1 MMRWRDKLLLRL
13 RSLFRHR
20 RLERELDDELRFHL
34 EQQIEENVASGMS
47 PEEAR
52 YAARRSIGG
61 LAQIQEQC
69 RDTRRVTWIGDLGKD
84 IRYAL
89 RILRK
94 SPGFTAAAVLS
105 LALGIG
111 INTAVFSL
119 INAVLLRTLPVKN
132 PEQLVVFNHRND
144 FSYPMYQ
151 DLRDGNTVLAGLLCR
166 FTIPASMSAEGQT
179 ERISAELVS
188 GNYFQVLGVDA
199 LIGRTLMPDDARVP
213 GAQPV
218 VVLSD
223 AFWRRRFGSD
233 PGVVGKTIRLDGH
246 PMTVVGI
253 TPAGFQGTEVGVSP
267 DVRVPI
273 TMVRALLPDL
283 SAESGMNDRGWGWLD
298 LVGRLKDGVS
308 RAQAESA
315 LNSFYVHAREDEVRG
330 VFKDLPASDKARVL
344 AETLRLEPGSRGV
357 SDLRETF
364 SRQLWVLMAAVS
376 VVLLIACMNVAC
388 LLLARAMARQREI
401 AVRLALGASRL
412 RVVRQLITESVILV
426 LIATAASLIIARW
439 GSQLLAGFLPETR
452 LPVALNVEPD
462 LRVLAFAAIVSLA
475 AGILFGLAPALQLTR
490 SAVAPALK
498 AQASLSG
505 LRGSLTLRKVLTIA
519 QVALSLL
526 LLEGAGLFV
535 RTLRNLKAV
544 DIGYD
549 RENVLLL
556 ELVPLLNGYSND
568 RSTRFFEQVIE
579 RVNQLPGVRSASIGS
594 MGLLGPGLRIEGVR
608 AEGENTPRAEGGGWI
623 NSVSPRY
630 FETLKV
636 PLLLGRSFTAHDT
649 KSASKVAIVNQ
660 TLERRFFGAGK
671 AVGRHV
677 VVGDVSDIE
686 IVGIVRDSKYKDVR
700 EEPRNVVPVHGEPPN
715 VVYLPFEQSVV
726 EQMTLYVRTVGDP
739 ARVTAAIRREVRAVD
754 VNVPIY
760 NVRTL
765 AAQLDESLSQE
776 RLVATLSSWFGAF
789 ALLLASIGLY
799 GVLAY
804 SVTRRTNEIGLRM
817 ALGAERRGVIWMVL
831 REALL
836 LVGMGVALGVP
847 LALALARSVSS
858 LLYGLEATDALTI
871 SAAVALLFVV
881 AATASY
887 LPARRASRVDPM
899 IALRYE

>member
-1 MMRWRDKLLLRL
+1 MRWHRKLHLRV
-13 RSLFRHR
+13 RSLFHHTQVEQD
-20 RLERELDDELRFHL
+20 LDAELHFHL
-34 EQQIEENVASGMS
+34 EQQVEENIARGMT

-61 LAQIQEQC
+61 LTQIQEQC
-69 RDTRRVTWIGDLGKD
+69 RDMRSVNWIRDLGND
-84 IRYAL
+84 VRYAL

-94 SPGFTAAAVLS
+94 SPGFTAAAVIS

-119 INAVLLRTLPVKN
+119 INAILLRTLPVKN
-132 PEQLVVFNHRND
+132 PEQLVAFNHRND

-151 DLRDGNTVLAGLLCR
+151 DLRDGNTVLSGLLCR
-166 FTIPASMSAEGQT
+166 FTIPASMNAEGQT
-179 ERISAELVS
+179 DRISAELVS
-188 GNYFQVLGVDA
+188 GNYFQVLGVQA
-199 LIGRTLMPDDARVP
+199 LIGRTLTPDDTRVP

-218 VVLSD
+218 AVLSNG
-223 AFWRRRFGSD
+223 FWRRRFGSD
-233 PGVVGKTIRLDGH
+233 PGIVGKTIRLDGH

-273 TMVRALLPDL
+273 TMVRAMLPDL
-283 SAESGMNDRGWGWLD
+283 PSDLDMNSRGWTWLD
-298 LVGRLKDGVS
+298 LVGRLKDGVA

-315 LNSFYVHAREDEVRG
+315 LNAFYVHAHEDEVHG
-330 VFKDLPASDKARVL
+330 VFTDIPPSAKARVL
-344 AETLRLEPGSRGV
+344 SERLRLEPGSTGV

-376 VVLLIACMNVAC
+376 IVLLIACMNVAS

-401 AVRLALGASRL
+401 AVRLALGASRV

-426 LIATAASLIIARW
+426 LIATAASVVIARW
-439 GSQLLAGFLPETR
+439 GSHMLASFLPERR
-452 LPVALNVEPD
+452 LPVALNVDPD
-462 LRVLAFAAIVSLA
+462 FRVLAFAVIVSLA

-498 AQASLSG
+498 AQTSLSG
-505 LRGSLTLRKVLTIA
+505 LRGSLTLRKSLTIA

-556 ELVPLLNGYSND
+556 ELVPLLNSYSND
-568 RSTRFFEQVIE
+568 QSARFFERVIE
-579 RVNQLPGVRSASIGS
+579 KVNQLPGVRSASIGS

-623 NSVSPRY
+623 NSVSPKY

-636 PLLLGRSFTAHDT
+636 PLLRGRSFTAHDT
-649 KSASKVAIVNQ
+649 KSAPKVAIVNQ
-660 TLERRFFGAGK
+660 TLARRFFSDSK
-671 AVGRHV
+671 AVGRHLRI
-677 VVGDVSDIE
+677 GDVTNVE
-686 IVGIVRDSKYKDVR
+686 IVGVVRDGKYKDVR
-700 EEPRNVVPVHGEPPN
+700 EEPRNVIAVRGEPPN
-715 VVYLPFEQSVV
+715 VVYVPFEQSVV

-739 ARVTAAIRREVRAVD
+739 AKVTAAIRREVQAVD
-754 VNVPIY
+754 TNVPIY

-765 AAQLDESLSQE
+765 EAQLDESLSQE

-804 SVTRRTNEIGLRM
+804 GVTSRTNEIGLRM
-817 ALGAERRGVIWMVL
+817 ALGAERSGVIWMVL
-831 REALL
+831 REALV
-836 LVGMGVALGVP
+836 LVAVGAAIGVP

-858 LLYGLEATDALTI
+858 LLYGLKPTDSLTVL
-871 SAAVALLFVV
+871 AAVVLLFAV
-881 AATASY
+881 AALASY
-887 LPARRASRVDPM
+887 LPARRAARVDPM

>member
-1 MMRWRDKLLLRL
+1 MRWADKLLLRL
-13 RSLFRHR
+13 RSLVR
-20 RLERELDDELRFHL
+20 RERIDNELDAELRFHL
-34 EQQIEENVASGMS
+34 EQQIQENLAAGMS
-47 PEEAR
+47 DDEAN
-52 YAARRSIGG
+52 YAARRTIGG
-61 LAQIQEQC
+61 LLQFKEQC
-69 RDTRRVTWIGDLGKD
+69 RDTRRINWIADLAKD
-84 IRYAL
+84 VRYAL

-119 INAVLLRTLPVKN
+119 INAVLLRTLPVKS

-144 FSYPMYQ
+144 ISYPMYQ

-166 FTIPASMSAEGQT
+166 FTIPASMSAGGQT
-179 ERISAELVS
+179 DRITAELVS
-188 GNYFQVLGVDA
+188 GNYFQVLGVGA
-199 LIGRTLMPDDARVP
+199 LIGRTLMPDDARMP
-213 GAQPV
+213 GAQTV
-218 VVLSD
+218 VVLSN

-253 TPAGFQGTEVGVSP
+253 TPAGFQGIEVGVSP
-267 DVRVPI
+267 DVRVPV
-273 TMVRALLPDL
+273 TMYRALVPDL
-283 SAESGMNDRGWGWLD
+283 PANVDMNFRGWAWLD
-298 LVGRLKDGVS
+298 LVGRLKDGA
-308 RAQAESA
+308 RMAQAESA
-315 LNSFYVHAREDEVRG
+315 LNAFYVHARENEVNG
-330 VFKDLPASDKARVL
+330 VFKDIPAFAKARVL
-344 AETLRLEPGSRGV
+344 AETLRLESGGRGV
-357 SDLRETF
+357 SEFRDMF
-364 SRQLWVLMAAVS
+364 SRQLWILMAAVS
-376 VVLLIACMNVAC
+376 VVLLIACMNVAS

-401 AVRLALGASRL
+401 AVRLALGASRV

-426 LIATAASLIIARW
+426 LISTAASVAVARW
-439 GSQLLAGFLPETR
+439 GSHVLASFLPEGR
-452 LPVALNVEPD
+452 LPVFLDVEPD
-462 LRVLAFAAIVSLA
+462 FRVLAFAVIVSLA

-498 AQASLSG
+498 AQATLSG

-568 RSTRFFEQVIE
+568 QSTRFFEQVIE

-594 MGLLGPGLRIEGVR
+594 MGLLGPGLRIEGVH

-623 NSVSPRY
+623 NSVSPKY

-649 KSASKVAIVNQ
+649 KSAPKVAIVNQ
-660 TLERRFFGAGK
+660 TFARRFFGGGK

-677 VVGDVSDIE
+677 VVGDVNVE
-686 IVGIVRDSKYKDVR
+686 IVGVVRDGKYKDVR
-700 EEPRNVVPVHGEPPN
+700 EEPRNVVAVRGEPPN
-715 VVYLPFEQSVV
+715 VVYVPFEQNLGVP
-726 EQMTLYVRTVGDP
+726 MTLYVRTVGDP
-739 ARVTAAIRREVRAVD
+739 AKVTSAIRREVQAVD
-754 VNVPIY
+754 ANVPIY

-765 AAQLDESLSQE
+765 EAQLDESLSQE
-776 RLVATLSSWFGAF
+776 RLMATLSSWFGAF

-817 ALGAERRGVIWMVL
+817 ALGAEPGGVIWMVL

-836 LVGMGVALGVP
+836 LVGTGVAIGVP

-858 LLYGLEATDALTI
+858 LLYGLKPTDSLTI
-871 SAAVALLFVV
+871 SAAVALLFAV

>member
-1 MMRWRDKLLLRL
+1 MRWADKLLLRL
-13 RSLFRHR
+13 RSLLR
-20 RLERELDDELRFHL
+20 RERVDHELDDELQFHL
-34 EQQIEENVASGMS
+34 EQQIEENLAAGVT

-61 LAQIQEQC
+61 LAQFKEQC
-69 RDTRRVTWIGDLGKD
+69 RDARRVNWIADLGQD
-84 IRYAL
+84 VRYAL

-94 SPGFTAAAVLS
+94 SPGFTATAVLS
-105 LALGIG
+105 VALGTG

-132 PEQLVVFNHRND
+132 PEHLVVFNHDD

-151 DLRDGNTVLAGLLCR
+151 DLRDGNTVLSGLLCR
-166 FTIPASMSAEGQT
+166 FTIPASMSADGQT
-179 ERISAELVS
+179 DRISAELVS
-188 GNYFQVLGVDA
+188 GNYFQVLGVGA
-199 LIGRTLMPDDARVP
+199 LIGRTLTPDDARVP
-213 GAQPV
+213 GAQPA
-218 VVLSD
+218 VVLSN

-273 TMVRALLPDL
+273 TMVRAMLPDL
-283 SAESGMNDRGWGWLD
+283 PSDVAMNDRGWGWLD

-308 RAQAESA
+308 RAQAEST
-315 LNSFYVHAREDEVRG
+315 LNAFYVHAREDEVHG
-330 VFKDLPASDKARVL
+330 VFKDLAASDKARLL
-344 AETLRLEPGSRGV
+344 ADRLLLEPGSRGV

-376 VVLLIACMNVAC
+376 VVLLIACMNVAS
-388 LLLARAMARQREI
+388 LLLARAMARQKEI
-401 AVRLALGASRL
+401 AVRLALGASRV
-412 RVVRQLITESVILV
+412 RVVRQLVTESVILV
-426 LIATAASLIIARW
+426 LIATAASIFVARW
-439 GSQLLAGFLPETR
+439 GSHMLASFLPERR
-452 LPVALNVEPD
+452 LPVALNVDPD
-462 LRVLAFAAIVSLA
+462 MRVLGFAVIVSLV
-475 AGILFGLAPALQLTR
+475 AGIFFGLAPALQITR
-490 SAVAPALK
+490 SAVAPAL
-498 AQASLSG
+498 QAHTSLSG
-505 LRGSLTLRKVLTIA
+505 LRGALTFRKVLTVA

-526 LLEGAGLFV
+526 LVTGAGLFV

-568 RSTRFFEQVIE
+568 QSTRFFEQVIE

-608 AEGENTPRAEGGGWI
+608 VEGENTPRAQGGGWI
-623 NSVSPRY
+623 NSVSPKY

-636 PLLLGRSFTAHDT
+636 PLLLGRAFTAHDT
-649 KSASKVAIVNQ
+649 KSAPKVAIVNQ
-660 TLERRFFGAGK
+660 TLARRFFGGGK
-671 AVGRHV
+671 GVGRHV
-677 VVGDVSDIE
+677 VLGDVSGIE
-686 IVGIVRDSKYKDVR
+686 IVGVVRDGKYKDVR
-700 EEPRNVVPVHGEPPN
+700 EEPRNVVAVRGEPPN
-715 VVYLPFEQSVV
+715 VVYVPFEQSVV

-739 ARVTAAIRREVRAVD
+739 AKVTSAIRREVQSVD
-754 VNVPIY
+754 ANVPICK
-760 NVRTL
+760 VRTL
-765 AAQLDESLSQE
+765 EAQLDESLSQE
-776 RLVATLSSWFGAF
+776 RLVATLSSWFGTF
-789 ALLLASIGLY
+789 ALLLAAIGLY

-817 ALGAERRGVIWMVL
+817 ALGAERGGVIWMVV

-836 LVGMGVALGVP
+836 LVGTGIAIGVP

-858 LLYGLEATDALTI
+858 LLYGLKPTDSLTI
-871 SAAVALLFVV
+871 STAVVLLFAV

-887 LPARRASRVDPM
+887 LPARRASHVDPM
-899 IALRYE
+899 VALRYE

>member
-1 MMRWRDKLLLRL
+1 
-13 RSLFRHR
+13 
-20 RLERELDDELRFHL
+20 
-34 EQQIEENVASGMS
+34 MS
-47 PEEAR
+47 AEEAR
-52 YAARRSIGG
+52 HAARRSVGG
-61 LAQIQEQC
+61 VQQIKEEC
-69 RDTRRVTWIGDLGKD
+69 RDMRGVNWIGDLGKD
-84 IRYAL
+84 VRHAL
-89 RILRK
+89 RILRT

-105 LALGIG
+105 LALGLG
-111 INTAVFSL
+111 ISTAVFSL

-132 PEQLVVFNHRND
+132 PEKLVVFNHRND

-151 DLRDGNTVLAGLLCR
+151 DLRDGNTVLSGLFCR
-166 FTIPASMSAEGQT
+166 FTIPASMSADGQT
-179 ERISAELVS
+179 DRISAELVS

-199 LIGRTLMPDDARVP
+199 LIGRTLTPDDTRVP
-213 GAQPV
+213 GAEPV
-218 VVLSD
+218 VVLSN

-273 TMVRALLPDL
+273 TMVRAILPDL
-283 SAESGMNDRGWGWLD
+283 PIEGGMNDRGWGWLD
-298 LVGRLKDGVS
+298 LVGRLKHGVTT
-308 RAQAESA
+308 AQAESA
-315 LNSFYVHAREDEVRG
+315 LNALYVHAREDEVRG
-330 VFKDLPASDKARVL
+330 VFKGIPASDKARVL
-344 AETLRLEPGSRGV
+344 AQRLRLAPGSRGV
-357 SDLRETF
+357 SELREMF

-376 VVLLIACMNVAC
+376 VVLLIACMNVAS

-401 AVRLALGASRL
+401 AVRLALGASRP
-412 RVVRQLITESVILV
+412 RVVRQFVTESVILV
-426 LIATAASLIIARW
+426 FIATAASILVARW
-439 GSQLLAGFLPETR
+439 GSQTLASFLPEGR
-452 LPVALNVEPD
+452 LPVSLSVEPD
-462 LRVLAFAAIVSLA
+462 FLVLGFAVIVSLA
-475 AGILFGLAPALQLTR
+475 AGILFGLAPTLQLTR
-490 SAVAPALK
+490 HTVALSFK

-505 LRGSLTLRKVLTIA
+505 LRGTLTFRKTLTVA

-568 RSTRFFEQVIE
+568 QSTRFFEQVIE

-608 AEGENTPRAEGGGWI
+608 AEGENTRAEAGGWI
-623 NSVSPRY
+623 NSVSPKY

-636 PLLLGRSFTAHDT
+636 PLLLGRNFTAHDT
-649 KSASKVAIVNQ
+649 ESAPKVAIVNQ
-660 TLERRFFGAGK
+660 TLARRFFGGGK

-677 VVGDVSDIE
+677 VVGDVNVE
-686 IVGIVRDSKYKDVR
+686 IVGVVRDGKYKDVR
-700 EEPRNVVPVHGEPPN
+700 EEPPNVVAVRGEPPN
-715 VVYLPFEQSVV
+715 VVYVPFEQNLG
-726 EQMTLYVRTVGDP
+726 EPMTLYVRTVGDP
-739 ARVTAAIRREVRAVD
+739 TKVTAAIRREVQAVD
-754 VNVPIY
+754 TNVPIY
-760 NVRTL
+760 NIRTL
-765 AAQLDESLSQE
+765 DAQLDESLSQE
-776 RLVATLSSWFGAF
+776 RLVATLSTWFGAF

-817 ALGAERRGVIWMVL
+817 ALGAERGGVIWMVL

-836 LVGMGVALGVP
+836 LVGMGVVIGVP
-847 LALALARSVSS
+847 LALVLARLVSS
-858 LLYGLEATDALTI
+858 LLYGLQPTDSLTI
-871 SAAVALLFVV
+871 SAAAIILFVV
-881 AATASY
+881 AAVASY

-899 IALRYE
+899 VALRYE